1 MHTESTDLFKELGLQ
16 VGSGHLQLLEG
27 LHPAADLVGQRG
39 EVGAGL
45 GQRREYRAGTEAR
58 KRAGTEAGIEGWDRG
73 ENTGLGQR
81 RESRATGAG
90 AAYHSG
96 VDGHALEGLGTFKVN
111 HLLASNLL
119 KILVRLETQSCTN
132 KLGPNA

>member
-45 GQRREYRAGTEAR
+45 GQRREYRAGTEA
-58 KRAGTEAGIEGWDRG
+58 GIQGWDRG
-73 ENTGLGQR
+73 GNRGLGQR
-81 RESRATGAG
+81 REHRAGTEARIGGCWSR
-90 AAYHSG
+90 SG
-96 VDGHALEGLGTFKVN
+96 V
-111 HLLASNLL
+111 
-119 KILVRLETQSCTN
+119 
-132 KLGPNA
+132 P